1 MNHVN
6 YEICRRLG
14 TPKKYTPPRLGNKG
28 EITGHVATVRTL
40 RIRSNSARL
49 HASAWRETGW
59 KPFSNGF
66 FIFFFFLFLIVHRGQ
81 VRWQASVAARNP
93 TSHAE
98 RTDTNKNVS
107 TPTSRRKMSFRSR
120 EYIRTAVRSKPA
132 SRTICQDGSS
142 PPKWVHGLTANALA
156 CVRKESEETTGT
168 SADPNVVRAT
178 RFRERGVLAVLRTA
192 NSG

>member
-66 FIFFFFLFLIVHRGQ
+66 FIFLFFFYSLSYTAVKSVDKHPSPPVTPRPTPNGQ
-81 VRWQASVAARNP
+81 TQTKTFRHQRVGERCRFVRVNTFERPSEVNRHPVRFA
-93 TSHAE
+93 
-98 RTDTNKNVS
+98 RTDQAHQS
-107 TPTSRRKMSFRSR
+107 
-120 EYIRTAVRSKPA
+120 EYT
-132 SRTICQDGSS
+132 D
-142 PPKWVHGLTANALA
+142 
-156 CVRKESEETTGT
+156 
-168 SADPNVVRAT
+168 
-178 RFRERGVLAVLRTA
+178 LRQMP
-192 NSG
+192 